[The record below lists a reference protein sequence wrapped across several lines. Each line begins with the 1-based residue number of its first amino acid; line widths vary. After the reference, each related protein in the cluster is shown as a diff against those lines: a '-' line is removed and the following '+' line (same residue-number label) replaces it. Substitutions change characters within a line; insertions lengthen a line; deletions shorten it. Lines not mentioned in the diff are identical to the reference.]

1 MTSTYGTMVRS
12 LSFVV
17 LSLLLVSCS
26 SKYGSKYEAEVAK
39 DKWIEEGGSTKV
51 KKPVSPVCDYKDDIA
66 KSMIVSG
73 MVDCSIEYTTK
84 INRKC
89 INEKETNQYVC
100 MEMKED
106 GFDYTYFKY

>member
-1 MTSTYGTMVRS
+1 
-12 LSFVV
+12 
-17 LSLLLVSCS
+17 
-26 SKYGSKYEAEVAK
+26 
-39 DKWIEEGGSTKV
+39 
-51 KKPVSPVCDYKDDIA
+51 
-66 KSMIVSG
+66 MIVSG